1 MHDTLMAHQGEL
13 DLDDVHRYADE
24 LELDAD
30 RLEDEVRRR
39 VYLERVSED
48 VASAD
53 ASGVS
58 GTPTFFVNG
67 RRHQGVYDIDALT
80 KAIRRA
86 KTLADSEAKALAAKQ
101 RAKEEAKAREKAGQ
115 A

>member
-1 MHDTLMAHQGEL
+1 MYDRLLAHQDEL
-13 DLDDVHRYADE
+13 TPRDLRRYADE
-24 LELDAD
+24 LDLDIE
-30 RLEDEVRRR
+30 RFIEDLRQRRHAG
-39 VYLERVSED
+39 RVSAD

-67 RRHQGVYDIDALT
+67 RRHQGDYDV
-80 KAIRRA
+80 
-86 KTLADSEAKALAAKQ
+86 KTLTRVVRAA
-101 RAKEEAKAREKAGQ
+101 RARAAAQSPAGS